1 MTVRDTNLEAATV
14 DAHRTAHDGVQLR
27 CQHGLHEVHSVRDDE
42 PVAHASA
49 LVVRK
54 LLEVDDL
61 DRVWFLTAPRLF
73 VIEHATD
80 RPGAEVGRH
89 VDMPR
94 DCDADN
100 RPLFFLVRR
109 ETSQDK
115 HELEDSPQR
124 LYPHLGVSY

>member
-1 MTVRDTNLEAATV
+1 M

-94 DCDADN
+94 FAIVTLIIV
-100 RPLFFLVRR
+100 PFFLRR

-124 LYPHLGVSY
+124 LYPHLGVSLTICTNIWICA